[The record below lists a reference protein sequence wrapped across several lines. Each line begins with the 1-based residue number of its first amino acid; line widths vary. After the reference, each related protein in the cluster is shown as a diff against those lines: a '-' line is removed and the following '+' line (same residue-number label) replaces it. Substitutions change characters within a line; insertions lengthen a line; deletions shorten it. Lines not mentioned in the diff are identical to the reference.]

1 MEFEELVRA
10 RRSVRKF
17 TDEPVSRED
26 LQEVLED
33 ACWAPSGQ
41 NLQPWFFQALT
52 KPEDIEWLFRELATT
67 EAGHKKELEERF
79 AKNPEVVDDTLRF
92 MRRGGNANVVILAY
106 QLKPTYA
113 EKDKPS
119 VIESVAAA
127 MNDICLAAWNRGIA
141 SCWVEYVTRIDEQI
155 REHFAPDKGPVVGA
169 VVMGYAAME
178 AKTPRRKDGRFEIR

>member
-26 LQEVLED
+26 LREILED

-52 KPEDIEWLFRELATT
+52 KQEDIEWLFREMATT
-67 EAGHKKELEERF
+67 EAGHRKELEARF

-106 QLKPTYA
+106 ELKPTYS
-113 EKDKPS
+113 ESIRPS
-119 VIESVAAA
+119 VVESVSAA
-127 MNDICLAAWNRGIA
+127 MNTICLAAANRGIG
-141 SCWVEYVTRIDEQI
+141 SCWVEYVTRIGDAI
-155 REHFAPDKGPVVGA
+155 REHFAPDKGPVLGA
-169 VVMGYAAME
+169 IMLGYAARE
-178 AKTPRRKDGRFEIR
+178 PKTPRRKDGRFEIR